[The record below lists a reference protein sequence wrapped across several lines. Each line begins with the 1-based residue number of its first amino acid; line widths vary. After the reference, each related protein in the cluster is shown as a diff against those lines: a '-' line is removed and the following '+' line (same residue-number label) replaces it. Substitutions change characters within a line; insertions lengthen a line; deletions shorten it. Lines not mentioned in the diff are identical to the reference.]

1 MKRSAID
8 AMLERAIGPKGL
20 PGVAATAAIGDDV
33 VYEGAAGER
42 ALGGGAAMTP
52 DTVVWI
58 ASMTKAVTGAA
69 AMQLVERGLLDLDR
83 PAGELAPGLAGARV
97 LEGFDDAGRPKL
109 RPPRTAI
116 TLRRLLTHT
125 SGFGYEIWNAD
136 VARWLEATGTPDI
149 MSCKDATLSTPLLFD
164 PGERWEY
171 GRGIDWAGKMVEAA
185 SGKRLGE
192 FLRESL
198 FEPLGMKSTSFRLS
212 SAQRARLAKIHT
224 RSPEGALAPIELE
237 IPQEPEFEMGGGGL
251 YSTVSDYLRF
261 TRMILGGGAL
271 DGVRVL
277 APATI
282 AEMSRNQMGD
292 AEVTTLRPHVAWL
305 SNEANFF
312 PAMKQKWGLSFL
324 INTEA
329 TSEGRSAGSLS
340 WAGLSNAYYWIDP
353 TKRTTGVLA
362 TQILPFFD
370 GPSVDL
376 FRAFERAVAG
386 VP

>member
-1 MKRSAID
+1 MNGSAID
-8 AMLERAIGPKGL
+8 EMLERAVGPKGL

-58 ASMTKAVTGAA
+58 ASMTKEVTGAA
-69 AMQLVERGLLDLDR
+69 AMQLVERGQLDLDA
-83 PAGELAPGLAGARV
+83 PAEGALPELAGARV

-109 RPPRTAI
+109 RPPKSPI

-149 MSCKDATLSTPLLFD
+149 MSCKNATLSTPLLFD

-185 SGKRLGE
+185 SGKRLGDY
-192 FLRESL
+192 LRENL
-198 FEPLGMKSTSFRLS
+198 FEPLGMASTSFRLS
-212 SAQRARLAKIHT
+212 PGQRERLAKVHT
-224 RSPEGALAPIELE
+224 RGADGMLAPIELE
-237 IPQEPEFEMGGGGL
+237 IPQDPEFEMGGGGL
-251 YSTVSDYLRF
+251 YSTVRDYLRF
-261 TRMILGGGAL
+261 TRTILGGGTL
-271 DGVRVL
+271 GGTRVL
-277 APATI
+277 APATV
-282 AEMSRNQMGD
+282 AAMSRNQIGEID
-292 AEVTTLRPHVAWL
+292 VQTLRPHIGWL
-305 SNEANFF
+305 SNETNFY
-312 PAMKQKWGLSFL
+312 PGMKQKWGLSFL

-329 TSEGRSAGSLS
+329 TPEGRSPGSLS

-353 TKRTTGVLA
+353 AKQTTGVLA

-370 GPSVDL
+370 GPCVEI
-376 FRAFERAVAG
+376 FRAFERTVAG
-386 VP
+386 AR

>member
-1 MKRSAID
+1 MKRSTID
-8 AMLERAIGPKGL
+8 EMLERATGPRGL
-20 PGVAATAAIGDDV
+20 PGVAATAAIGDEV

-42 ALGGGAAMTP
+42 VLGGGAAMTP

-58 ASMTKAVTGAA
+58 ASMTKAVTAAA

-83 PAGELAPGLAGARV
+83 PAGELVPGLADVRV
-97 LEGFDDAGRPKL
+97 LEGFDAAGRPKL
-109 RPPRTAI
+109 RPPKTAI

-125 SGFGYEIWNAD
+125 AGFGYEIWNAD

-185 SGKRLGE
+185 SGKRIGE

-198 FEPLGMKSTSFRLS
+198 LEPLGMKSTSFRLS
-212 SAQRARLAKIHT
+212 AAQRARLAKIHT

-251 YSTVSDYLRF
+251 YSTVADYLRF

-277 APATI
+277 TPATV

-292 AEVTTLRPHVAWL
+292 ADVTTLRPHLAWL
-305 SNEANFF
+305 SNEANFY

-329 TSEGRSAGSLS
+329 TAEGRSAGSLS

-362 TQILPFFD
+362 AQVLPFFD
-370 GPSVDL
+370 GPAVDL

-386 VP
+386 VA

>member
-1 MKRSAID
+1 MKRGAID
-8 AMLERAIGPKGL
+8 ELLERAIGPKRL

-42 ALGGGAAMTP
+42 VLGGGAAMTT
-52 DTVVWI
+52 DTVIWI

-83 PAGELAPGLAGARV
+83 PAEEIAPALADARV

-109 RPPRTAI
+109 RPPKTAI

-192 FLRESL
+192 LLRESL

-212 SAQRARLAKIHT
+212 STQRARLAKVHT
-224 RSPEGALAPIELE
+224 RSPEGTLAPIELE

-261 TRMILGGGAL
+261 TRMILGGGVLA
-271 DGVRVL
+271 GARVL
-277 APATI
+277 DPATV
-282 AEMSRNQMGD
+282 AEMSRNQIG
-292 AEVTTLRPHVAWL
+292 EVDVGTLRPHVGWL
-305 SNEANFF
+305 SNEANFY
-312 PAMKQKWGLSFL
+312 PEMKQKWGLSFL

-329 TSEGRSAGSLS
+329 TPEGRSAGSLS
-340 WAGLSNAYYWIDP
+340 WAGLPNAFYWIDP
-353 TKRTTGVLA
+353 TKKTTGVLA

-370 GPSVDL
+370 GPAVEL
-376 FRAFERAVAG
+376 FRTFERAVAG
-386 VP
+386 AP